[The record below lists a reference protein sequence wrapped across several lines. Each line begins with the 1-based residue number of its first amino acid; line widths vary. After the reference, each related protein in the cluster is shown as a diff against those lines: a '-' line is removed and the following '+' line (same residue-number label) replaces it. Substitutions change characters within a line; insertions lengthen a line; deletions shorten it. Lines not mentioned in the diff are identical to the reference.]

1 MDSEERQACASQML
15 MSLMVQ
21 RVATDHDGG
30 LKTEMSEILR
40 TVLDTE
46 TMDVYTVRGREY
58 RHLYAVRFKGST
70 IISPSYKG
78 GIGSYTATS
87 LLKKGDLFFAE
98 GYSLCSQRRSP
109 CSWACSTT
117 SALTS

>member
-1 MDSEERQACASQML
+1 MRQVMDSDERRACASHML

-46 TMDVYTVRGREY
+46 TMDAYTVRGK
-58 RHLYAVRFKGST
+58 HA
-70 IISPSYKG
+70 
-78 GIGSYTATS
+78 
-87 LLKKGDLFFAE
+87 
-98 GYSLCSQRRSP
+98 
-109 CSWACSTT
+109 
-117 SALTS
+117 SALAFTDI